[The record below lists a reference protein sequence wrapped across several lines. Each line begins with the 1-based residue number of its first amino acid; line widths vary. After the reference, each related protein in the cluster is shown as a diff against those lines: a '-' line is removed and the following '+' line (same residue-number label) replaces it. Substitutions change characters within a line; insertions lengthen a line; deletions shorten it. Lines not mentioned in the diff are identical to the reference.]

1 MMLINVEH
9 PLAYYGTL
17 SAAMSACLYL
27 FVSVARDVA
36 GLRRRVDRRY
46 LETEGAVTNVGTQV
60 AALETRLGEWSG
72 RTRDVEEKVS
82 SLSALRRPQSI
93 STGVDANQ
101 RTQVL
106 RLARRGDRPEQI
118 AAELRVPKS
127 EVELLLKV
135 QRAVV
140 RAF

>member
-1 MMLINVEH
+1 MPFTVEH

-17 SAAMSACLYL
+17 AAAMSACLYL
-27 FVSVARDVA
+27 FVSVAKDLQF
-36 GLRRRVDRRY
+36 LRRGIDRR
-46 LETEGAVTNVGTQV
+46 LTEVEGVNVSVVGQM
-60 AALETRLGEWSG
+60 AAIETRLGEWAT
-72 RTRDVEEKVS
+72 RTSEVEEKVAG
-82 SLSALRRPQSI
+82 LAALRRSQAL

-106 RLARRGDRPEQI
+106 RLARRGDRAEQI

-127 EVELLLKV
+127 EVDLLLKV

-140 RAF
+140 RSL

>member
-1 MMLINVEH
+1 MPFTVEH
-9 PLAYYGTL
+9 PVAYYGTL

-27 FVSVARDVA
+27 FVSVARD
-36 GLRRRVDRRY
+36 LEFLKRRVDDRMTEAEA
-46 LETEGAVTNVGTQV
+46 ETNAVSGHV
-60 AALETRLGEWSG
+60 AAIETRLGEWAG
-72 RTRDVEEKVS
+72 RTREVEEKVA
-82 SLSALRRPQSI
+82 SLSALRRPQAM

-106 RLARRGDRPEQI
+106 RLARRGDRAEQI

>member
-1 MMLINVEH
+1 MPFNVEH

-27 FVSVARDVA
+27 FVTVMRDMER
-36 GLRRRVDRRY
+36 LRRRVDLRQ
-46 LETEGAVTNVGTQV
+46 TEIERDAVIAGAQV
-60 AALETRLGEWSG
+60 AALETRLGEWAG
-72 RTRDVEEKVS
+72 RARDVEEKVA
-82 SLSALRRPQSI
+82 SLSALRRPQSM

-101 RTQVL
+101 RTQVI

-118 AAELRVPKS
+118 AAELRVPRS

>member
-1 MMLINVEH
+1 MQFQAEH

-17 SAAMSACLYL
+17 SVAMSACLYL
-27 FVSVARDVA
+27 FVTVARDLE
-36 GLRRRVDRRY
+36 GLKRKVDRRQS
-46 LETEGAVTNVGTQV
+46 EIERNAGITGAQV
-60 AALETRLGEWSG
+60 ATLETRLGEWAG
-72 RTRDVEEKVS
+72 RTREVEEKVS
-82 SLSALRRPQSI
+82 SLAALRRPQAM

-101 RTQVL
+101 RTQVI
-106 RLARRGDRPEQI
+106 RMARRGDRPEQI

-140 RAF
+140 RVF

>member
-1 MMLINVEH
+1 MLFSVAH

-17 SAAMSACLYL
+17 SAAMSVCLYL
-27 FVSVARDVA
+27 FVSTAQNID
-36 GLRRRVDRRY
+36 GLKKRLERRIG
-46 LETEGAVTNVGTQV
+46 ETERETGLTGAQV
-60 AALETRLGEWSG
+60 ASMETRLGEWEG
-72 RTRDVEEKVS
+72 RTKELEES
-82 SLSALRRPQSI
+82 LTSLSAVRRPQAL

-106 RLARRGDRPEQI
+106 RMARRGDRAEQI
-118 AAELRVPKS
+118 AAELRVPKN
-127 EVELLLKV
+127 EVDLLLKV

>member
-1 MMLINVEH
+1 MPFNVEH

-27 FVSVARDVA
+27 FVSVMRDMEC
-36 GLRRRVDRRY
+36 LRRRVDLRQT
-46 LETEGAVTNVGTQV
+46 ETERDAGVAGTQV
-60 AALETRLGEWSG
+60 ATLETRLAEWAG
-72 RTRDVEEKVS
+72 RTRDVEEKVA

-101 RTQVL
+101 RTQVI

-118 AAELRVPKS
+118 AAELRVPRS

>member
-1 MMLINVEH
+1 MPFNVEH

-17 SAAMSACLYL
+17 AAAMSACLYL
-27 FVSVARDVA
+27 FVSVAKDLQFLKRGID
-36 GLRRRVDRRY
+36 LR
-46 LETEGAVTNVGTQV
+46 LTEVEGVNVSVVGQM
-60 AALETRLGEWSG
+60 AALETRLGEWAA
-72 RTRDVEEKVS
+72 RTSEVEEKVAG
-82 SLSALRRPQSI
+82 LAALRRSHAL

-106 RLARRGDRPEQI
+106 RLARRGDRAEQI

-127 EVELLLKV
+127 EVDLLLKV

-140 RAF
+140 RSF

>member
-1 MMLINVEH
+1 MPISVEH
-9 PLAYYGTL
+9 PVAYYGTL

-27 FVSVARDVA
+27 FVSVARDMEGV
-36 GLRRRVDRRY
+36 RRQIDRRIGDAER
-46 LETEGAVTNVGTQV
+46 ETGTIGAQL
-60 AALETRLGEWSG
+60 ASLETRLGEWAG
-72 RTRDVEEKVS
+72 RTRDVEEKVAG
-82 SLSALRRPQSI
+82 LAALRRPQAM

-106 RLARRGDRPEQI
+106 RLARRGDRAEQI
-118 AAELRVPKS
+118 AAELQVPKS
-127 EVELLLKV
+127 EVDLLLKV

>member
-1 MMLINVEH
+1 MPFNVEH
-9 PLAYYGTL
+9 PFAYYGTL

-27 FVSVARDVA
+27 FVTVMRDMER
-36 GLRRRVDRRY
+36 LRRRVDLRQ
-46 LETEGAVTNVGTQV
+46 TEIERDAVIAGAQV
-60 AALETRLGEWSG
+60 AALETRLGEWAG
-72 RTRDVEEKVS
+72 RARDVEEKVA
-82 SLSALRRPQSI
+82 SLSALRRPQSM

-101 RTQVL
+101 RTQVI

-118 AAELRVPKS
+118 AAELRVPRS

>member
-1 MMLINVEH
+1 MPFSVSH

-27 FVSVARDVA
+27 FVSISRNMD
-36 GLRRRVDRRY
+36 GLRKRLERRIG
-46 LETEGAVTNVGTQV
+46 ETERETGLLGAQMASV
-60 AALETRLGEWSG
+60 ETRLGEWAG
-72 RTRDVEEKVS
+72 RTRSLEETVS
-82 SLSALRRPQSI
+82 GIAAVRRPTAI
-93 STGVDANQ
+93 STGVDSNQ

-106 RLARRGDRPEQI
+106 RMARRGDRAEQI
-118 AAELRVPKS
+118 AAELRVPKN
-127 EVELLLKV
+127 EVDLLLKV